1 MTINSQLLDFRSPEI
16 YASSKGERARR
27 EKRLAKC
34 RIPGVNFRGMVS
46 AVPSRQFD
54 NLTDASGFTD
64 VEVRKV
70 VGMAGVKKR
79 RLAGESVCSS
89 DLCQAAAES
98 LLDKVGW
105 DRGSVDALI
114 MVTQSPDYFLPS
126 TACLLQMK
134 LGLPDTCATFDVG
147 LGCSG
152 YPYGLYLGALMLH
165 GGGIKRALVLH
176 GETPARFADESDRSV
191 SLLFGDAG
199 SATALE
205 ADGSGGDP
213 VLWSFVLHTDGSGYE
228 DLIIPGGGFRERFP
242 TDKRR
247 HCVSMNGA
255 NIFNFS
261 IKRVPQIIQD
271 TLDLTEMKKEDVD
284 YFILHQS
291 NQFIM
296 RHLSKKMGIPDA
308 KVPLTLGD
316 FGNTGGPSIPLTLAN
331 GGLVRPSDRRLQLML
346 VGYGV
351 GLSWASAL
359 IPLTPDAVLGH
370 VEFEN
375 RP

>member
-1 MTINSQLLDFRSPEI
+1 M
-16 YASSKGERARR
+16 
-27 EKRLAKC
+27 AKC
-34 RIPGVNFRGMVS
+34 TIRGVAIRGVVS
-46 AVPSRQFD
+46 AVPARTFD
-54 NLTDASGFTD
+54 NLKDAKGFTED
-64 VEVRKV
+64 EVRKV
-70 VGMAGVKKR
+70 VGMAGVRSR
-79 RLAGESVCSS
+79 RMAGESVCSS

-98 LLDKVGW
+98 LLEKLGW
-105 DRGSVDALI
+105 ARDSVDALV
-114 MVTQSPDYFLPS
+114 MVTQSPDYLLPS

-134 LGLPDTCATFDVG
+134 LGLPTTCAAFDVG

-152 YPYGLYLGALMLH
+152 YPYGLYLGALMLS

-205 ADGSGGDP
+205 LDASGNAVP
-213 VLWSFVLHTDGSGYE
+213 WSFVLHTDGSGYE

-242 TDKRR
+242 EDRR
-247 HCVSMNGA
+247 RYCVSMNGA
-255 NIFNFS
+255 NIFSFS
-261 IKRVPQIIQD
+261 IKRVPPVIED
-271 TLDLTEMKKEDVD
+271 ALDLAGLKKEDVD

-296 RHLSKKMGIPDA
+296 RHLSKKMGILEA

-316 FGNTGGPSIPLTLAN
+316 FGNSGGPSVPLTMAQGNLD
-331 GGLVRPSDRRLQLML
+331 RPADRPLILML

-351 GLSWASAL
+351 GLSWGAAL
-359 IPLTPDAVLGH
+359 VRLDPTAVLGH
-370 VEFEN
+370 VEFDN
-375 RP
+375 RA

>member
-1 MTINSQLLDFRSPEI
+1 MARCNVRGATIR
-16 YASSKGERARR
+16 
-27 EKRLAKC
+27 
-34 RIPGVNFRGMVS
+34 GVVS
-46 AVPSRQFD
+46 AVPSRRFD
-54 NLTDASGFTD
+54 NLKDTSGFTED
-64 VEVRKV
+64 EVRKV
-70 VGMAGVKKR
+70 VGMAGVKSR
-79 RLAGESVCSS
+79 RMAGEAVCSS

-98 LLDKVGW
+98 LLEKVGW
-105 DRGSVDALI
+105 ERDSVEALI

-134 LGLPDTCATFDVG
+134 LGLPDTCAAFDVG

-152 YPYGLYLGALMLH
+152 YPYGLYLSALMLA
-165 GGGIKRALVLH
+165 GGIKRALLLH

-199 SATALE
+199 SATAIE
-205 ADGSGGDP
+205 AAGREGGEA
-213 VLWSFVLHTDGSGYE
+213 WSFVLHTDGSGYQ

-242 TDKRR
+242 EDRR
-247 HCVSMNGA
+247 RFCVSMNGA

-261 IKRVPQIIQD
+261 IKRVPPVIQD
-271 TLDLTEMKKEDVD
+271 TLSLAGLGKEDVD

-296 RHLSKKMGIPDA
+296 RHLSKKMGIPEA
-308 KVPLTLGD
+308 KVPLTLGEY
-316 FGNTGGPSIPLTLAN
+316 GNTGGPSVPLTMVL
-331 GGLVRPSDRRLQLML
+331 GGLARPSDRPLTLML

-351 GLSWASAL
+351 GLSWGSAL
-359 IPLTPDAVLGH
+359 IRLAPEAVLKH
-370 VEFEN
+370 VEFDN

>member
-1 MTINSQLLDFRSPEI
+1 MANCTIRG
-16 YASSKGERARR
+16 A
-27 EKRLAKC
+27 RLA
-34 RIPGVNFRGMVS
+34 GLVS
-46 AVPSRQFD
+46 AVPSRSFD
-54 NLTDASGFTD
+54 NLKDAVGFTED
-64 VEVRKV
+64 EVRKV
-70 VGMAGVKKR
+70 VGMAGVRTR
-79 RLAGESVCSS
+79 RMAGESVCSS
-89 DLCQAAAES
+89 DLCQAAAEA
-98 LLDKVGW
+98 LLDRLGW
-105 DRGSVDALI
+105 DRSSIDALI

-126 TACLLQMK
+126 TACLLQSK
-134 LGLPDTCATFDVG
+134 LGLPTTCAAFDLG

-152 YPYGLYLGALMLH
+152 YPYGLWLGALMLSQ
-165 GGGIKRALVLH
+165 GGIRRALILH

-205 ADGSGGDP
+205 KSATGDGDP
-213 VLWSFVLHTDGSGYE
+213 WSFALLTDGSGFE

-242 TDKRR
+242 ADRRR

-261 IKRVPQIIQD
+261 IKRVPSVIQD
-271 TLDLTEMKKEDVD
+271 TLDLAGIKKEDVD
-284 YFILHQS
+284 YYILHQS

-296 RHLSKKMGIPDA
+296 RHLTKKLGIPET

-316 FGNTGGPSIPLTLAN
+316 YGNTGGPSIPLTIAQ
-331 GGLVRPSDRRLQLML
+331 GGLERPPDRPLALML

-359 IPLTPDAVLGH
+359 VRLGPEAALGH
-370 VEFEN
+370 VELDN
-375 RP
+375 RG

>member
-1 MTINSQLLDFRSPEI
+1 M
-16 YASSKGERARR
+16 
-27 EKRLAKC
+27 AKC
-34 RIPGVNFRGMVS
+34 TIQGATIGGIIS
-46 AVPSRQFD
+46 AVPARVFD
-54 NLTDASGFTD
+54 NLKDTKGFTED
-64 VEVRKV
+64 EVRKV
-70 VGMAGVKKR
+70 VGMAGVKSR
-79 RLAGESVCSS
+79 RMAGESVCSS

-98 LLDKVGW
+98 LLDKLGW
-105 DRGSVDALI
+105 ERDSVDALI

-134 LGLPDTCATFDVG
+134 LGLPTTCAAFDVG

-152 YPYGLYLGALMLH
+152 YPYGLYLGSLMIS
-165 GGGIKRALVLH
+165 GGGIKRVLVLH
-176 GETPARFADESDRSV
+176 GETPSRFADESDRSV

-205 ADGSGGDP
+205 LDDAKDVD
-213 VLWSFVLHTDGSGYE
+213 LWSFVLHTDGSGYE

-242 TDKRR
+242 EDRR
-247 HCVSMNGA
+247 RYCVSMNGA

-261 IKRVPQIIQD
+261 IKRVPPVIQD
-271 TLDLTEMKKEDVD
+271 TLDLAGLKKEDVD
-284 YFILHQS
+284 YYILHQS

-296 RHLSKKMGIPDA
+296 RHLTKKMGIPEA
-308 KVPLTLGD
+308 KVPLTLGN
-316 FGNTGGPSIPLTLAN
+316 FGNSGGPSVPLTIAQGNLD
-331 GGLVRPSDRRLQLML
+331 RPSDRPLTLML

-359 IPLTPDAVLGH
+359 VQLDPTAVLGH

-375 RP
+375 RT

>member
-1 MTINSQLLDFRSPEI
+1 MAKSRIQGIDI
-16 YASSKGERARR
+16 KGV
-27 EKRLAKC
+27 
-34 RIPGVNFRGMVS
+34 IS
-46 AVPSRQFD
+46 AVPSRLFD
-54 NLTDASGFTD
+54 NLKDASGFTED
-64 VEVRKV
+64 EVRKV
-70 VGMAGVKKR
+70 VGMAGVKR
-79 RLAGESVCSS
+79 RRMAGDSVCSS

-98 LLDKVGW
+98 LLGQIGW
-105 DRGSVDALI
+105 DRNSIDALI

-134 LGLPDTCATFDVG
+134 LGLPDTCAAFDVG

-152 YPYGLYLGALMLH
+152 YPYGLYLGALMLS
-165 GGGIKRALVLH
+165 GGGIKRALLLH

-205 ADGSGGDP
+205 RSGPDGTDS
-213 VLWSFVLHTDGSGYE
+213 WSFVLHTDGSGYE

-242 TDKRR
+242 EDKRR
-247 HCVSMNGA
+247 YCVSMNGA

-261 IKRVPQIIQD
+261 IKRVPPVIQD
-271 TLDLTEMKKEDVD
+271 TLELAGLKKEDVD

-296 RHLSKKMGIPDA
+296 RHLSKKLGIPEA

-316 FGNTGGPSIPLTLAN
+316 FGNTGGPSIPLTIARGNLD
-331 GGLVRPSDRRLQLML
+331 RPSGRALTLML
-346 VGYGV
+346 IGYGV
-351 GLSWASAL
+351 GLSWGSAL
-359 IPLTPDAVLGH
+359 IRLSPEAIVGH
-370 VEFEN
+370 VELDN
-375 RP
+375 RS